1 MSLAHAAIAA
11 NRFGLG
17 ARNQDLKAIA
27 GDPRGWLK
35 AQLRPEPALPAP
47 LSVLPSTEAATTAFA
62 NWLKDIGVGPGGEGL
77 PRMGSGAPGMG
88 MNGGAGGNKLGIEQS
103 YVKAF
108 GPGYAAAVGARIA
121 VAETSERPFFERL
134 VRFWS
139 NHFTV
144 SAAKPS
150 AIVLAPVFERD
161 AIRPHVCGRFADMLL
176 ASCRHAAMLLYL
188 DNYISIGPN
197 SYLAKNPGL
206 LPDYVR
212 NLMKG
217 LNENLA
223 REILELHTLGVRGGY
238 TQADVTSLSKIIT
251 GWGYYG
257 PNNQANGTPGRFRF
271 LGAAHEPGTHT
282 LLGKAYPQQGEA
294 QGEAALRDLASHPAT
309 ADHLA
314 TKLARHFIA
323 DNPPPGAIAAIAGA
337 FRNSNGDLA
346 ATAAAIVD
354 VPEAWAPQA
363 RKFKSPEELLISTI
377 RALGAPRLDG
387 QKLVAL
393 LDRMGQRPYWASGP
407 DGWPDTEDHW
417 ISADAIWKRLE
428 WADALSKGLAAA
440 NVDPMEI
447 AGRALG
453 PQLSAKTQA
462 AIAGAES
469 PAQGLAIFL
478 ASSDFQRR

>member
-1 MSLAHAAIAA
+1 MSLALAAVAA

-17 ARNQDLKAIA
+17 ARNQDLNAIA

-35 AQLRPEPALPAP
+35 AQLRPETALPAP
-47 LSVLPSTEAATTAFA
+47 LSVLPSTEAATTAFSK
-62 NWLKDIGVGPGGEGL
+62 WLKDLGIGPGGEGV
-77 PRMGSGAPGMG
+77 PRMGSAV
-88 MNGGAGGNKLGIEQS
+88 GGAAMDGGASGNRVGVEQA

-150 AIVLAPVFERD
+150 VIVLAPVFERD
-161 AIRPHVCGRFADMLL
+161 AIRPHVCGNFADMLL

-197 SYLAKNPGL
+197 SHLAKNPSV
-206 LPDYVR
+206 LPEYVR

-223 REILELHTLGVRGGY
+223 REVLELHTLGVRGGY
-238 TQADVTSLSKIIT
+238 TQADVTSLAKIIT

-257 PNNQANGTPGRFRF
+257 PNQSNGTPGKFRF
-271 LGAAHEPGTHT
+271 LGPAHEPGAHV
-282 LLGKAYPQQGEA
+282 LLGKTYAQQGEV
-294 QGEAALRDLASHPAT
+294 QGEAALRDLAAHPAT
-309 ADHLA
+309 AEHLA

-323 DNPPPGAIAAIAGA
+323 DTPPPSAVAAIARA
-337 FRNSNGDLA
+337 FRASNGDLA
-346 ATAAAIVD
+346 ATASAIVD
-354 VPEAWAPQA
+354 IPDAWTPQP
-363 RKFKSPEELLISTI
+363 RKFKQPEELLISTI
-377 RALGAPRLDG
+377 RALGAPKLDG

-393 LDRMGQRPYWASGP
+393 LDRMGQRPFWASAP
-407 DGWPDTEDHW
+407 DGWADTDDHW

-428 WADALSKGLAAA
+428 WADALAKGMASA
-440 NVDPMEI
+440 NLDPLEI
-447 AGRALG
+447 ATRALG
-453 PQLSAKTQA
+453 PQLSANTQS

-478 ASSDFQRR
+478 ASPEFQRR

>member
-17 ARNQDLKAIA
+17 ARNKDLKVIA

-35 AQLRPEPALPAP
+35 AQLRPETALPPP
-47 LSVLPSTEAATTAFA
+47 LSVLPSTEAAATAFA
-62 NWLKDIGVGPGGEGL
+62 KWLKDIGVGPGGEGL
-77 PRMGSGAPGMG
+77 PRMGAAAFGSGMD
-88 MNGGAGGNKLGIEQS
+88 GGGGGNKLGIEQS

-134 VRFWS
+134 VRFWG

-144 SAAKPS
+144 SAAKPPL
-150 AIVLAPVFERD
+150 IVLAPVFERD
-161 AIRPHVCGRFADMLL
+161 AIRPHVCGKFADMLL

-206 LPDYVR
+206 LPDYAR
-212 NLMKG
+212 NVMKG

-238 TQADVTSLSKIIT
+238 TQADVTSLAKIIT

-257 PNNQANGTPGRFRF
+257 PYQSNGTPGKFRF

-294 QGEAALRDLASHPAT
+294 QGEAALRDLAAHPAT
-309 ADHLA
+309 AEHLA
-314 TKLARHFIA
+314 TKLARHFIS
-323 DNPPPGAIAAIAGA
+323 DNPPASAVAAIAVA
-337 FRNSNGDLA
+337 FRASGGDLA
-346 ATAAAIVD
+346 ATGAAIVD
-354 VPEAWAPQA
+354 APAAWDSPP
-363 RKFKSPEELLISTI
+363 RKFKPPEEYVISTI
-377 RALGAPRLDG
+377 RALGAPKLDG
-387 QKLVAL
+387 QKLLAL
-393 LDRMGQRPYWASGP
+393 LDRMGQRPYWASAP
-407 DGWPDTEDHW
+407 DGWPDTEGHW

-447 AGRALG
+447 ADRALG
-453 PQLSAKTQA
+453 PQLGAKTRS

-478 ASSDFQRR
+478 ASPDFQRR